1 DIMEQTLNEI
11 DDKFQSGKYTEAI
24 TDMQEFIDKMQTE
37 ESAKPLLYKAF
48 DHLGRYL
55 NFMGKHVEA
64 VQAWED
70 GLKVL
75 EDSGLD
81 SDKLINWIHTAIQA
95 ARITHRQGKNQ
106 EIFVT

>member
-1 DIMEQTLNEI
+1 
-11 DDKFQSGKYTEAI
+11 
-24 TDMQEFIDKMQTE
+24 MQTE

-95 ARITHRQGKNQ
+95 ARITHRQ
-106 EIFVT
+106 